1 MPKFYS
7 DFIQIFSNLTFINT
21 NFLQILTKF
30 YIFFLAS
37 TVPESSDDEPI
48 LEKPKPK
55 LPTPRSHTPRSMTPK
70 SMTPKS
76 MTPKSMTPKSMTPKS
91 MTPKMTPESPRK
103 SRMGPKKSALA
114 QVSASQDEED
124 SSLNDS
130 DLVPTNKGNLF
141 YNPHN
146 PMYYFCYR
154 INIQYFEFVVV
165 IKKPKKI

>member
-1 MPKFYS
+1 MTPK
-7 DFIQIFSNLTFINT
+7 
-21 NFLQILTKF
+21 
-30 YIFFLAS
+30 
-37 TVPESSDDEPI
+37 
-48 LEKPKPK
+48 
-55 LPTPRSHTPRSMTPK
+55 SMTPK

-130 DLVPTNKGNLF
+130 DLVPTNKGIFFIFDVFF
-141 YNPHN
+141 YQ
-146 PMYYFCYR
+146 
-154 INIQYFEFVVV
+154 INIQCFECVAV
-165 IKKPKKI
+165 IKKQNNIFC

>member
-1 MPKFYS
+1 MPYYSYLGRPLERVQKLLIFFKTNLFY
-7 DFIQIFSNLTFINT
+7 DFF
-21 NFLQILTKF
+21 FL
-30 YIFFLAS
+30 FLAS

-91 MTPKMTPESPRK
+91 MTPKSMTPKSMTPKMTPESPRK

-114 QVSASQDEED
+114 QVSASQDEEE
-124 SSLNDS
+124 SSLNES
-130 DLVPTNKGNLF
+130 DLVPTNKGKFL
-141 YNPHN
+141 
-146 PMYYFCYR
+146 YR
-154 INIQYFEFVVV
+154 R
-165 IKKPKKI
+165 

>member
-1 MPKFYS
+1 MTPK
-7 DFIQIFSNLTFINT
+7 
-21 NFLQILTKF
+21 
-30 YIFFLAS
+30 
-37 TVPESSDDEPI
+37 
-48 LEKPKPK
+48 
-55 LPTPRSHTPRSMTPK
+55 SMTPK

-130 DLVPTNKGNLF
+130 DLVPTNKGK
-141 YNPHN
+141 
-146 PMYYFCYR
+146 
-154 INIQYFEFVVV
+154 FEFYTLNFMNCMNFILNVF
-165 IKKPKKI
+165 